1 VRRVAAGER
10 PSYGRRRA
18 LATET
23 TIVTVPFGY
32 ADGFARSLFDAG
44 QDVLI
49 HEQRC
54 GLAGV
59 VTMDQ
64 LIINVGDLDVA
75 LGDDVVLLGRQGD
88 EVVDA
93 DEWARRRDT
102 ITWEVLCDIGAR
114 VARVVVE

>member
-1 VRRVAAGER
+1 
-10 PSYGRRRA
+10 
-18 LATET
+18 
-23 TIVTVPFGY
+23 
-32 ADGFARSLFDAG
+32 
-44 QDVLI
+44 
-49 HEQRC
+49 
-54 GLAGV
+54 V